1 MASIMQF
8 AVGWPSQPGRRPGRL
23 NGMRLVSLLLAAI
36 LAAQPAVAQGVQAS
50 ASQSAKLD
58 TTAFNLPVSLENI
71 REGLAR
77 PPVLV
82 GLDRKPDF
90 SVTTEEAQRLAE
102 LFRSLEMKMGPAP
115 PGGLYAYEQ
124 QRMLFNPTDHPL
136 SQPYAAFS
144 SGELITLAIEGLVG
158 RWVMDAA
165 KNGMSSA
172 EKKRAEK
179 HAREEVTRAISHF
192 CAEQPDRSHFQICWM
207 GVDR

>member
-1 MASIMQF
+1 ML
-8 AVGWPSQPGRRPGRL
+8 AV
-23 NGMRLVSLLLAAI
+23 
-36 LAAQPAVAQGVQAS
+36 QPAVAQGVQTS
-50 ASQSAKLD
+50 ARQSAKTD
-58 TTAFNLPVSLENI
+58 TAPFNLPVSLENI

-77 PPVLV
+77 PPVLL

-90 SVTTEEAQRLAE
+90 SVTTEEAQRLEE

-124 QRMLFNPTDHPL
+124 QRLLFNPTDHPL

-158 RWVMDAA
+158 RWLMDAA
-165 KNGMSSA
+165 KNGISSA
-172 EKKRAEK
+172 DKKRAEK
-179 HAREEVTRAISHF
+179 HAREEITSAIAQF
-192 CAEQPDRSHFQICWM
+192 CAEQPDRSHFEICWM

>member
-1 MASIMQF
+1 
-8 AVGWPSQPGRRPGRL
+8 
-23 NGMRLVSLLLAAI
+23 MRLVFLVLAAI
-36 LAAQPAVAQGVQAS
+36 LSARPAVAQGVQTLA
-50 ASQSAKLD
+50 AQSAKAD
-58 TTAFNLPVSLENI
+58 TWQFNLPVSLENI
-71 REGLAR
+71 REALAR

-90 SVTTEEAQRLAE
+90 SVTIEEAQRLEE

-144 SGELITLAIEGLVG
+144 GGELITLAIEGLIG
-158 RWVMDAA
+158 RWITDVA
-165 KNGMSSA
+165 KNGLSGA

-179 HAREEVTRAISHF
+179 NAREEITRAITQF

-207 GVDR
+207 GVAR

>member
-1 MASIMQF
+1 
-8 AVGWPSQPGRRPGRL
+8 
-23 NGMRLVSLLLAAI
+23 MRLVCLVLAAI
-36 LAAQPAVAQGVQAS
+36 LAARPAVAQGVQTVPG
-50 ASQSAKLD
+50 QSGKPD
-58 TTAFNLPVSLENI
+58 TWQFNLPISLENI

-77 PPVLV
+77 PPVLL

-90 SVTTEEAQRLAE
+90 SVTIEEAQRLEE

-144 SGELITLAIEGLVG
+144 SGELITLAIEGLIG

-165 KNGMSSA
+165 KNGLSGA
-172 EKKRAEK
+172 ERKRAEK
-179 HAREEVTRAISHF
+179 NAREEVTRAITQF

>member
-1 MASIMQF
+1 
-8 AVGWPSQPGRRPGRL
+8 
-23 NGMRLVSLLLAAI
+23 MRLVCLMLAAI
-36 LAAQPAVAQGVQAS
+36 LAARPAGAQEVQAS
-50 ASQSAKLD
+50 TPQSGKTD
-58 TTAFNLPVSLENI
+58 TRQFNLPVSLDNI

-77 PPVLV
+77 PPVLL

-90 SVTTEEAQRLAE
+90 SVTTEEAQRLEE

-115 PGGLYAYEQ
+115 PGGLYGYEQ

-136 SQPYAAFS
+136 SQPYAAYS

-165 KNGMSSA
+165 KNGMSSG

-179 HAREEVTRAISHF
+179 HAREEITRAISQF